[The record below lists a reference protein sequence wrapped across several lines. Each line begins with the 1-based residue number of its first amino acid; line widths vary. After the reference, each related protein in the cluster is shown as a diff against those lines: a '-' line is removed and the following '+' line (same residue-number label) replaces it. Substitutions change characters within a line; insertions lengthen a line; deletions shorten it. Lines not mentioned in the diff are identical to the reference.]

1 MLPLV
6 LAAAGALLL
15 RPHLF
20 LDRTEAL
27 TYVARW
33 KPQVVAGRV
42 VSVSGVGAYTRAL
55 LHVRADA
62 CVGMLCTDANVAFV
76 LHRTN
81 GTECVSSVLWNG
93 PRPSVAAFRAL
104 RAWYRH
110 HGIPLPDARMLTD
123 HERDLWEVSRME
135 A

>member
-1 MLPLV
+1 MV
-6 LAAAGALLL
+6 VGVHL
-15 RPHLF
+15 RTGYA
-20 LDRTEAL
+20 DWQ
-27 TYVARW
+27 ARGHD
-33 KPQVVAGRV
+33 KGSEV
-42 VSVSGVGAYTRAL
+42 
-55 LHVRADA
+55 
-62 CVGMLCTDANVAFV
+62 V

-104 RAWYRH
+104 RAWYHH

-123 HERDLWEVSRME
+123 AERDLWEVSRME